1 MKTTTEVD
9 FDFHIRASS
18 LDLSIKAEVDRGA
31 GLAAFTEIIVTA
43 DKRLHVNIDKLI
55 VEHPRFVQA
64 LSAEACEV
72 AELWHDP
79 TRMPREVT
87 TSSKPLD
94 EDERAALL
102 RLEKANGEMCDEVYD
117 LQEKLAAA
125 ALENAR
131 LVAQLRERA
140 A

>member
-1 MKTTTEVD
+1 MRTTTEVE

-18 LDLSIKAEVDRGA
+18 LDISIKAEVDRGA
-31 GLAAFTEIIVTA
+31 GLAAFTEIVVTA
-43 DKRLHVNIDKLI
+43 DKRLHVDVDKLI
-55 VEHPRFVQA
+55 AEHPRFVQA

-72 AELWHDP
+72 AELWWDA

-94 EDERAALL
+94 EDERVALA
-102 RLEKANGEMCDEVYD
+102 RLEKQNNELCDEVHD
-117 LQEKLAAA
+117 LREKLASVGI
-125 ALENAR
+125 ENAR
-131 LVAQLRERA
+131 LLEKMKGRA